1 MSAFGATVRADLRRC
16 LGDKPGSMTRVL
28 SSLWHDMGLQAVLV
42 YRCGRWLCAA
52 RRRPVLWPLLPLGWL
67 LYWMSALWIR
77 AAYGIRLALSAD
89 IGAGFWVGHFG
100 GIEIVNCQL
109 GEQCSVGQQT
119 KVGRAA
125 EAGGPLIGNG
135 VWIGAHARIFG
146 AVRIGDRA
154 TIAPGA
160 QVTRN
165 VPGQALVVGAPGRV
179 ALRFD
184 NTQIMPRPQA

>member
-1 MSAFGATVRADLRRC
+1 MNAFRAAVRADVHRC
-16 LGDKPGSMTRVL
+16 MGDQPRSALGVVSI
-28 SSLWHDMGLQAVLV
+28 LWHDMGLQAVLV

-52 RRRPVLWPLLPLGWL
+52 RQRMVLWPLLPPAWL
-67 LYWMSALWIR
+67 LYWVAALWVR
-77 AAYGIRLALSAD
+77 AAYGINLALSAD
-89 IGAGFWVGHFG
+89 IGPGFWVGHFG
-100 GIEIVNCQL
+100 GVEVLNCRL

-125 EAGGPLIGNG
+125 EASGPQIGNG

-160 QVTRN
+160 HVTRN
-165 VPGQALVVGAPGRV
+165 VPGQGLAVGDPGRV
-179 ALRFD
+179 VLRFD
-184 NTQIMPRPQA
+184 NTQIMPRPHA